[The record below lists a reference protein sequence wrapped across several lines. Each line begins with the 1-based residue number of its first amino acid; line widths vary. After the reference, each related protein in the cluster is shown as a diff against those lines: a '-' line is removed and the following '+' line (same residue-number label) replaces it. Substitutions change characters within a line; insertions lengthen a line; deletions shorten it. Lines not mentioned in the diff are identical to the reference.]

1 MSTHVSP
8 TGRPRTAVELNA
20 AGLDALI
27 RALGIADAARFLQ
40 QYGPGIGDY
49 TTERD
54 SLLGGLS
61 MDDVLRL
68 TREHERP

>member
-1 MSTHVSP
+1 MSTQVSP
-8 TGRPRTAVELNA
+8 TGRPRTALELNA

-40 QYGPGIGDY
+40 QYSPGIGDY
-49 TTERD
+49 TAERD
-54 SLLGGLS
+54 TQLGGLG